1 MDNINNNR
9 HYNNYNNYNTYTNY
23 NNISQEELYQNYMN
37 FIRNTTQI
45 INNSIVLL
53 SNQQN
58 TYNDMIAH
66 HNLYN
71 NTHYNTFNRESRYR
85 YTRPTPIYRP
95 SPLNPL
101 FTRLFMSNNNNTTPR
116 LPDINDLVN
125 NISYCL
131 YNDISSNTNDTCPIT
146 QQEFNPNDIVLKINA
161 CNHCFNPQSLLTWLS
176 RCGVCPL
183 CRHSIISNPISRE
196 NSNTNQNINTNIENN
211 TNNED
216 DEDDDEITDAEYN
229 INANSFALQLAN
241 LISNEITRESDFSGN
256 IQIELGLSGR

>member
-1 MDNINNNR
+1 M
-9 HYNNYNNYNTYTNY
+9 
-23 NNISQEELYQNYMN
+23 SQEELYQNYVN

-45 INNSIVLL
+45 LNNTVILL
-53 SNQQN
+53 SNQQT

-71 NTHYNTFNRESRYR
+71 NTHHNTFNREPRYR
-85 YTRPTPIYRP
+85 YTRPYVYRP
-95 SPLNPL
+95 SPLNPVL
-101 FTRLFMSNNNNTTPR
+101 SRLFMANNSDTPR
-116 LPDINDLVN
+116 LPNINDLVN

-176 RCGVCPL
+176 RCGLCPL
-183 CRHSIISNPISRE
+183 CRHSIISNPINNESSNRE
-196 NSNTNQNINTNIENN
+196 NSNINNE
-211 TNNED
+211 NNED
-216 DEDDDEITDAEYN
+216 DEEIAQSEYN
-229 INANSFALQLAN
+229 LNANSFALQLAN
-241 LISNEITRESDFSGN
+241 LISNEISRESDFSGN

>member
-9 HYNNYNNYNTYTNY
+9 YYNNYNNYNNM
-23 NNISQEELYQNYMN
+23 SQEQLYQSYID
-37 FIRNTTQI
+37 FIRNTTRI

-58 TYNDMIAH
+58 TYNDMITH

-71 NTHYNTFNRESRYR
+71 NTRNNQFNREQRYR
-85 YTRPTPIYRP
+85 YTQPHLYRP

-101 FTRLFMSNNNNTTPR
+101 YSRLFMSNNSDIPR
-116 LPDINDLVN
+116 LPNINDLVN

-131 YNDISSNTNDTCPIT
+131 YNDISFNTNDTCPIT

-161 CNHCFNPQSLLTWLS
+161 CNHSFNPQSLLTWLS

-183 CRHSIISNPISRE
+183 CRHSIISNTINNESLNRE
-196 NSNTNQNINTNIENN
+196 NSNTENN
-211 TNNED
+211 TNNRD
-216 DEDDDEITDAEYN
+216 DEDDEEITDAEYN
-229 INANSFALQLAN
+229 INTNQFALQLAN
-241 LISNEITRESDFSGN
+241 LISNEISRESDFSGN
-256 IQIELGLSGR
+256 IQIELGLSERR

>member
-1 MDNINNNR
+1 M
-9 HYNNYNNYNTYTNY
+9 
-23 NNISQEELYQNYMN
+23 SQEELYQNYVN

-45 INNSIVLL
+45 LNNTVILL

-71 NTHYNTFNRESRYR
+71 NTHHNTFNRESRYR
-85 YTRPTPIYRP
+85 YTQPYVYRP
-95 SPLNPL
+95 SPLNPVL
-101 FTRLFMSNNNNTTPR
+101 SRLFMSNNSDTPR
-116 LPDINDLVN
+116 LPNINDLVN

-176 RCGVCPL
+176 RCGLCPL
-183 CRHSIISNPISRE
+183 CRHSIISNPINNESSNRE
-196 NSNTNQNINTNIENN
+196 NSNINNE
-211 TNNED
+211 NNED
-216 DEDDDEITDAEYN
+216 DEEIAQSEYN
-229 INANSFALQLAN
+229 LNANSFALQLAN
-241 LISNEITRESDFSGN
+241 LISNEISRESDFSGN

>member
-1 MDNINNNR
+1 MDDINNNR
-9 HYNNYNNYNTYTNY
+9 YYNNYNNM
-23 NNISQEELYQNYMN
+23 SQQDLYQSYIN

-58 TYNDMIAH
+58 TYNDMITH

-71 NTHYNTFNRESRYR
+71 NTYYNTFNREPRYR
-85 YTRPTPIYRP
+85 YTQPQVYRP

-101 FTRLFMSNNNNTTPR
+101 FTRLFMSNNNNNNNNNNTPR

-146 QQEFNPNDIVLKINA
+146 QQEFNLNDIVLKINA

-183 CRHSIISNPISRE
+183 CRHSIISNPINRE
-196 NSNTNQNINTNIENN
+196 NSNNTQNINTNIENN

-216 DEDDDEITDAEYN
+216 NEDDEDDNDEITETEYN
-229 INANSFALQLAN
+229 IDANSFALQLAN

-256 IQIELGLSGR
+256 IQIEFGLSGR

>member
-9 HYNNYNNYNTYTNY
+9 YYNNYNN
-23 NNISQEELYQNYMN
+23 NNMSQEELYQNYVN

-45 INNSIVLL
+45 LNNTVILL

-71 NTHYNTFNRESRYR
+71 NTHHNTFNREPRYR
-85 YTRPTPIYRP
+85 YTRPYVYRP
-95 SPLNPL
+95 SPLNPEL
-101 FTRLFMSNNNNTTPR
+101 SRLFMSNNSDTPR
-116 LPDINDLVN
+116 LPNINDLVN

-161 CNHCFNPQSLLTWLS
+161 CNHCFNPQSLLTWLA
-176 RCGVCPL
+176 RCGLCPL
-183 CRHSIISNPISRE
+183 CRHSIISNSINNESSNRE
-196 NSNTNQNINTNIENN
+196 NSNINNE
-211 TNNED
+211 NNED
-216 DEDDDEITDAEYN
+216 DDEEIAQSEYN
-229 INANSFALQLAN
+229 LNANEFALQLAN
-241 LISNEITRESDFSGN
+241 LISNEISRESDFSGN